1 MTQSIFG
8 SPLKW
13 TPVQTQS
20 DANVRAIQELAKTQD
35 SMVENFG
42 GITKSVDEVF
52 ADAQKNMQV
61 SSLLSLGAMTPE
73 ALNNPEITMAH
84 KLNLISQGSSIG
96 GFDNLAEFS
105 KAFDLEK
112 ANLLAQDAERR
123 EFYKQK
129 QQDQN
134 RIKADQFQAAF
145 AIVNDNSGMFSAEQK
160 KAASAALQ
168 SLSQEGIFVDKD
180 GNVTLNEGIVLGVF
194 DGMGKGTKQVI
205 DNTNSSLDLQ
215 EVIGKSAF
223 ENSQYGSTMK
233 SLLKLRAESKIMG
246 GYATQRNDKESAEK
260 YRQAVIDNEK
270 AINIYLDYMQKNDPN
285 SANFFRKYRDKWSGE
300 YESDFNKLY
309 SQQVAAGFDF
319 MKHAD
324 RLKLDTASL
333 AATIQNNE
341 QKYSLGLLGA
351 ENDANK
357 NALEAQKVQIQIAKD
372 NDPFNNALTQE
383 IMKEGEKLG
392 LGNLIRKS
400 ADASGKTTAIL
411 DTNVAAGFLQRETG
425 DAGVTKY
432 VDDFYT
438 KAYDSALKDKNSVLH
453 KTTGIFGSGHRLID
467 EFTDDLN
474 KYYDENTNKPL
485 TQNQKK
491 FLIAKA
497 IIGKDTGRI
506 FFEDTDSSTWIKRGL
521 TELAEIEKTQT
532 KKAYD
537 TLLNYAVRVTGNS
550 REQVLK
556 LLPPTAQTQYATYFK

>member
-20 DANVRAIQELAKTQD
+20 DANVRAIQELDKTQD

-52 ADAQKNMQV
+52 ADAQRNMQV
-61 SSLLSLGAMTPE
+61 NGLVSLSSMPVESLNDPKTMLL
-73 ALNNPEITMAH
+73 H
-84 KLNLISQGSSIG
+84 KLNLVAQGSSIG
-96 GFDNLAEFS
+96 GFDNVGEYA

-123 EFYKQK
+123 EFYKK
-129 QQDQN
+129 QQEDLN
-134 RIKADQFQAAF
+134 RIKANQFQAAY
-145 AIVNDNSGMFSAEQK
+145 IVANDNSGLFNAEQK
-160 KAASAALQ
+160 QAAAAAAQGLGK
-168 SLSQEGIFVDKD
+168 EGIFVDKE
-180 GNVTLNEGIVLGVF
+180 GNVVVNEGILLGIF
-194 DGMGKGTKQVI
+194 DGMGKGSKQVI
-205 DNTNSSLDLQ
+205 DNANSNLDLQ
-215 EVIGKSAF
+215 EVLGKSAF
-223 ENSQYGSTMK
+223 ERSKYGSVMQ
-233 SLLKLRAESKIMG
+233 SLLKMKAESKIMG
-246 GYATQRNDKESAEK
+246 GYATQRNDKESASK
-260 YRQAVIDNEK
+260 YSQVVIDTDK
-270 AINIYLDYMQKNDPN
+270 AINIYLADMEKNDPV
-285 SANFFRKYRDKWSGE
+285 SANFFRKYRDKWSTEFETGF
-300 YESDFNKLY
+300 DKIY
-309 SQQVAAGFDF
+309 SKQVATGLDYA
-319 MKHAD
+319 KHAD

-333 AATIQNNE
+333 AATIAKNE
-341 QKYSLGLLGA
+341 QTFNLGLKDA
-351 ENDANK
+351 ENNANK

-506 FFEDTDSSTWIKRGL
+506 FFEDTDRSTWIKRGL

-556 LLPPTAQTQYATYFK
+556 LLPTTAQTQYATYFK